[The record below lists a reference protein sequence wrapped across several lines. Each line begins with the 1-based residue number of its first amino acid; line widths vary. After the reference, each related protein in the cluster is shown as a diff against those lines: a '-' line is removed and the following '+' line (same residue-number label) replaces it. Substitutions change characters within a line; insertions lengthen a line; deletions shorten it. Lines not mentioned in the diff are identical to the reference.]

1 MKPQLLIE
9 SCPVP
14 GFMPVHS
21 VIYQEQRLV
30 ITTGEGRVTLDEI
43 KANQDRLANDRDFDP
58 EFNQLLDATA
68 VTAMEIT
75 VDNIRQA
82 VRRKLF
88 SITSRRAFL
97 VSSTFVYGMARM
109 IQTYNELS
117 QGATS
122 VSVFRDRALALR
134 WLGVPE
140 KFPHN

>member
-1 MKPQLLIE
+1 
-9 SCPVP
+9 
-14 GFMPVHS
+14 MPVYS
-21 VIYQEQRLV
+21 VIYKDQRLV

-97 VSSTFVYGMARM
+97 VSSTFIYGMARM

-117 QGATS
+117 HGAAP
-122 VSVFRDRALALR
+122 VSVFRDRASALR
-134 WLGVPE
+134 WLGIPE
-140 KFPHN
+140 KFASD